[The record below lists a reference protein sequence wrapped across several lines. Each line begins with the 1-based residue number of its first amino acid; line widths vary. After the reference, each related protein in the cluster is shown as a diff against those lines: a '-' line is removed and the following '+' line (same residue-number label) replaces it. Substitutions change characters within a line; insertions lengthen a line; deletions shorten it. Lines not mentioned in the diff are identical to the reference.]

1 MYTVIPEMQSRI
13 LKTPVFS
20 VEIIRN
26 PFNLFDSRNTSDYY
40 QCWKQFAALY
50 FVEMVMHYI
59 FQDLLINIKFNEQ
72 HLFAFVKYNTFV
84 NAFITY

>member
-26 PFNLFDSRNTSDYY
+26 VFDSRYTSDYY

-50 FVEMVMHYI
+50 FVEMVIHYI

-72 HLFAFVKYNTFV
+72 HLFAFVKYNTFA